1 MWCEVFLLLHLIA
14 LPGERIKIHSCISY
28 KHNSFLSFFF
38 LLIPQAIRMPS
49 LPESLVAV
57 PLDKKVLLPSIVI
70 KVTLRGR
77 EATLLV
83 RRHFKQQEYQRGPL
97 QLACIPVRPSP
108 PSITNAA
115 SLAPA
120 VAAASD
126 EDVPPQEAG
135 TAIVPRPGAA
145 PAGSPKDQ
153 EEEKLVPKRMRPSLF
168 NYGCTGRIVRV
179 QRLGTGAYGIFLEGL
194 ARCRINGYSEEETEG
209 LTTAKVS
216 YVNKNYSSEQQQQHA
231 KEDMA
236 RFVALARAF
245 VSKMRDLQI
254 PQSLVEQ
261 LSALLDSQPVPVM
274 ADMLVC
280 VIETSFEEKLSLLAT
295 EDVKERLNKASQWM
309 TRQLHV
315 LKISDEIH
323 SAVEGSLTKKQ
334 REFYLKQQLDAIRQE
349 LNQSK
354 NNNTSYSTSAS
365 NPAVPK
371 RHPQD
376 VEEDDMTM
384 LNRRI
389 MEAKLPNEALT
400 VAQRELKRIQRL
412 QPSSNEWAVARNY
425 LECLADIPWS
435 KQTKDIL
442 DIARAKKQ
450 LDDDHFGLAH
460 VKKRIIEYLSVA
472 KLKGDLKAPIL
483 CFVGPPGVGKT
494 SLGRSIALA
503 LSRKFHR
510 ISLGGVRDEADMRGH
525 RRTYVGAMPG
535 LIIQG
540 VRRCGVNNPVFL
552 LDEVD
557 KLVHS
562 SHYGD
567 PAAALLE
574 VLDPE
579 QNVSFSDHYL
589 NVPFD
594 LSKAIF
600 IATANS
606 LDTIPAPL
614 LDRME
619 VIQLHGYT
627 FEEKLH
633 IARTHLLSK
642 QIEQH
647 GLTPDKISIDDQAL
661 LWLAEQYTRESGVRN
676 LERTIASVIRSK
688 CVQLAD
694 LLEEGQEH
702 HYSPIVMLKDIPD
715 MLGAPPFEKEAV
727 EREPLPGVATGL
739 AYSSS
744 GNGGILFVESTK
756 MPGKGNL
763 HLTGSL
769 GDVIKESA
777 QIALTWVKANA
788 FALKIVQ
795 TQHENIVAHHDIH
808 VHIPSGAM
816 KKDGPSAGVT
826 LITSLV
832 SLFTGCIVSPTTA
845 MTGEISL
852 RGNVLPVGG
861 IKEKVISA
869 HRAGVRKIVL
879 PERNRKDVD
888 ADVPAS
894 VKADIRFVYAKTVW
908 DVLEATIVMA
918 DKSVWRPVESHL

>member
-1 MWCEVFLLLHLIA
+1 
-14 LPGERIKIHSCISY
+14 
-28 KHNSFLSFFF
+28 
-38 LLIPQAIRMPS
+38 MP
-49 LPESLVAV
+49 LPESLIVV
-57 PLDKKVLLPSIVI
+57 PLEKKVLLPSVVI

-83 RRHFKQQEYQRGPL
+83 RKHFRQQEYQKTPL
-97 QLACIPVRPSP
+97 TLACIPVQSP
-108 PSITNAA
+108 PPT
-115 SLAPA
+115 P
-120 VAAASD
+120 VQTTDD
-126 EDVPPQEAG
+126 ELPPQEA
-135 TAIVPRPGAA
+135 TMIAPRTPNKSSTDEDG
-145 PAGSPKDQ
+145 
-153 EEEKLVPKRMRPSLF
+153 LVPKRIRPYLL
-168 NYGCTGRIVRV
+168 NYCCTGRIVRV
-179 QRLGTGAYGIFLEGL
+179 QRLGTGAYGVFLEGL
-194 ARCRINGYSEEETEG
+194 AR
-209 LTTAKVS
+209 AKVS
-216 YVNKNYSSEQQQQHA
+216 SYNEMDELLMAKVQYISQESEQEA
-231 KEDMA
+231 KEDMI

-245 VSKMRDLQI
+245 VDKMRDLQI

-261 LSALLDSQPVPVM
+261 LSGLLDTQPAPVM

-280 VIETSFEEKLSLLAT
+280 MIETSYEEKLSLLTT
-295 EDVKERLNKASQWM
+295 ESVKERLEKASQWM

-323 SAVEGSLTKKQ
+323 SAVEGNLSKKQ
-334 REFYLKQQLDAIRQE
+334 REFYLKQQLEAIRKE
-349 LNQSK
+349 LHD
-354 NNNTSYSTSAS
+354 NNG
-365 NPAVPK
+365 PADLKPSPG

-376 VEEDDMTM
+376 IEEDDMAQ
-384 LNRRI
+384 LNRRL
-389 MEAKLPNEALT
+389 MEAKLPNEALA

-412 QPSSNEWAVARNY
+412 QPSSTEWAVARNY

-435 KQTKDIL
+435 KQTKDVL
-442 DIARAKKQ
+442 DIAKAKQQ
-450 LDDDHFGLAH
+450 LDQDHFGLAH
-460 VKKRIIEYLSVA
+460 VKKRIVEYLSVA

-494 SLGRSIALA
+494 SLGRSIAMA

-579 QNVSFSDHYL
+579 QNNSFSDHYL

-594 LSKAIF
+594 LSKIMF

-619 VIQLHGYT
+619 IIQLHGYT

-633 IARTHLLSK
+633 IARTHLLPK
-642 QIEQH
+642 QIESH
-647 GLTPDKISIDDQAL
+647 GLTPDKIAIDDKTL
-661 LWLAEQYTRESGVRN
+661 LWLAEQYTRESGVRT

-694 LLEEGQEH
+694 LLEEGEEDK
-702 HYSPIVMLKDIPD
+702 YDPKVELKNLAD
-715 MLGAPPFEKEAV
+715 MLGMPPYEKEAI
-727 EREPLPGVATGL
+727 EREPVPGVATGL

-756 MPGKGNL
+756 MPGKGDL
-763 HLTGSL
+763 RLTGSL

-777 QIALTWVKANA
+777 HIALTWVKANA
-788 FALKIVQ
+788 YALKIAR
-795 TQHENIVAHHDIH
+795 TQYENIVAHHDIH
-808 VHIPSGAM
+808 IHVPHGAVP
-816 KKDGPSAGVT
+816 KDGPSAGVT
-826 LITSLV
+826 LVCSLV
-832 SLFTGCIVSPTTA
+832 SLFSGCIVSPTTA

-852 RGNVLPVGG
+852 RGHVLPVGG

-869 HRAGVRKIVL
+869 HRAGVRKVVL
-879 PERNRKDVD
+879 PERNRKDVN
-888 ADVPAS
+888 ADVPES
-894 VKADIRFVYAKTVW
+894 VKADIEFVYAKSVW

-918 DKSVWRPVESHL
+918 DKSVWRPLESHL

>member
-1 MWCEVFLLLHLIA
+1 
-14 LPGERIKIHSCISY
+14 
-28 KHNSFLSFFF
+28 
-38 LLIPQAIRMPS
+38 MPS
-49 LPESLVAV
+49 LSESLIVV
-57 PLDKKVLLPSIVI
+57 PLEKKVLLPSVVI

-83 RRHFKQQEYQRGPL
+83 RKHFKQQEYQRSPL
-97 QLACIPVRPSP
+97 HLACIPVKPL
-108 PSITNAA
+108 PSISKSKNT
-115 SLAPA
+115 SSTSP
-120 VAAASD
+120 SKID
-126 EDVPPQEAG
+126 DISQPPQEAG
-135 TAIVPRPGAA
+135 SALIPQPTGTTAVTNN
-145 PAGSPKDQ
+145 KDQ
-153 EEEKLVPKRMRPSLF
+153 GEKLVPNQMKPLLF

-194 ARCRINGYSEEETEG
+194 SRCKIGSYDQEEGSG
-209 LTTAKVS
+209 LVTAKVN
-216 YVNKNYSSEQQQQHA
+216 YVSNVTEQQA
-231 KEDMA
+231 KGDMIK
-236 RFVALARAF
+236 FLALAREF
-245 VSKMRDLQI
+245 VNKMRDLQI

-261 LSALLDSQPVPVM
+261 LAGLLDTQPVPIM

-280 VIETSFEEKLSLLAT
+280 MIETTFEEKLSLLAT
-295 EDVKERLNKASQWM
+295 EDVRQRLNKASKWM

-323 SAVEGSLTKKQ
+323 SAVEGNLTKKQ
-334 REFYLKQQLDAIRQE
+334 REFYLKQQLEAIRKE
-349 LNQSK
+349 LNQGNGANSGATG
-354 NNNTSYSTSAS
+354 NVNSGLGSATGRGNS
-365 NPAVPK
+365 
-371 RHPQD
+371 QD
-376 VEEDDMTM
+376 IEEDDMAH
-384 LNRRI
+384 LNRRLA
-389 MEAKLPNEALT
+389 EAKLPNEALT

-412 QPSSNEWAVARNY
+412 QPSSTEWAVARNY
-425 LECLADIPWS
+425 LEVLADLPWS
-435 KQTKDIL
+435 KQTRDIL

-450 LDDDHFGLAH
+450 LDHDHFGLAH
-460 VKKRIIEYLSVA
+460 VKKRIVEYLSVA

-494 SLGRSIALA
+494 SLGRSIAMSLG
-503 LSRKFHR
+503 RRFHR

-579 QNVSFSDHYL
+579 QNNTFSDHYL

-594 LSKAIF
+594 LSKIMF

-633 IARTHLLSK
+633 IARTHLLPK
-642 QIEQH
+642 QIQQH
-647 GLTPDKISIDDQAL
+647 GLSPDKIRVDDQTL
-661 LWLAEQYTRESGVRN
+661 LWLAEQYTRESGVRT

-688 CVQLAD
+688 CVQLAN
-694 LLEEGQEH
+694 LLEEGKEDR
-702 HYSPIVMLKDIPD
+702 YSPVIVLKDIPD
-715 MLGAPPFEKEAV
+715 MLGVPPFEKETI
-727 EREPLPGVATGL
+727 EREPFPGVATGL

-744 GNGGILFVESTK
+744 GNGGILFIESSR
-756 MPGKGNL
+756 MPGKGDL
-763 HLTGSL
+763 RLTGSL

-777 QIALTWVKANA
+777 HIALTWVKSNA
-788 FALKIVQ
+788 YALKIAPNAD
-795 TQHENIVAHHDIH
+795 TNIVEKYDIH
-808 VHIPSGAM
+808 IHMPQGSVP
-816 KKDGPSAGVT
+816 KEGPSAGVT
-826 LITSLV
+826 LVTSLV
-832 SLFTGCIVSPTTA
+832 SLFTGCVVSSTTA

-852 RGNVLPVGG
+852 RGHVLPVGG

-888 ADVPAS
+888 ADVPES
-894 VKADIRFVYAKTVW
+894 VKSDIRFVYAKTIW

-918 DKSVWRPVESHL
+918 DKTVWRPMESHL

>member
-1 MWCEVFLLLHLIA
+1 M
-14 LPGERIKIHSCISY
+14 PP
-28 KHNSFLSFFF
+28 LS
-38 LLIPQAIRMPS
+38 
-49 LPESLVAV
+49 ESLIVI
-57 PLDKKVLLPSIVI
+57 PLEKKVLLPSVVI

-77 EATLLV
+77 DATLLV
-83 RRHFKQQEYQRGPL
+83 RKHFKQQEYQRSSL
-97 QLACIPVRPSP
+97 HLACIPVKPPKPTSSP
-108 PSITNAA
+108 LSKKDNDSI
-115 SLAPA
+115 
-120 VAAASD
+120 
-126 EDVPPQEAG
+126 PPQEAG
-135 TAIVPRPGAA
+135 ASIVPAPRPAA
-145 PAGSPKDQ
+145 LTTKDQ
-153 EEEKLVPKRMRPSLF
+153 EEKLVPNQMVQSLF
-168 NYGCTGRIVRV
+168 AYGCTGRIVRV

-194 ARCRINGYSEEETEG
+194 SRCKVVDYGLDETSG
-209 LTTAKVS
+209 LVAAKVD
-216 YVNKNYSSEQQQQHA
+216 YVSNVTEQQA
-231 KEDMA
+231 REDMIE
-236 RFVALARAF
+236 FITLARAF
-245 VSKMRDLQI
+245 VNKMRDLQI

-261 LSALLDSQPVPVM
+261 LAGLLDTQPVPIM
-274 ADMLVC
+274 ADMLVSM
-280 VIETSFEEKLSLLAT
+280 IETTFEEKLSLLAT
-295 EDVKERLNKASQWM
+295 EDVKERLTKASQWM

-323 SAVEGSLTKKQ
+323 SAVEGNLTKKQ
-334 REFYLKQQLDAIRQE
+334 REFYLKQQLEAIRKE
-349 LNQSK
+349 LN
-354 NNNTSYSTSAS
+354 NNNGSGNNLNSAS
-365 NPAVPK
+365 MAGRNNSSQ
-371 RHPQD
+371 QD
-376 VEEDDMTM
+376 VEEDDITQ

-389 MEAKLPNEALT
+389 AEAKLPNEALT

-412 QPSSNEWAVARNY
+412 QPSSTEWAVTRNY
-425 LECLADIPWS
+425 LEVLADLPWS
-435 KQTKDIL
+435 KHSKDIL

-450 LDDDHFGLAH
+450 LDHDHFGLSH

-494 SLGRSIALA
+494 SLGRSIAMSLG
-503 LSRKFHR
+503 RKFHR

-535 LIIQG
+535 LVIQG

-574 VLDPE
+574 ILDPE
-579 QNVSFSDHYL
+579 QNNSFSDHYL

-594 LSKAIF
+594 LSKIMF

-633 IARTHLLSK
+633 IARTHLLPK
-642 QIEQH
+642 QIQQH
-647 GLTPDKISIDDQAL
+647 GLTIDKIHIDDQTL
-661 LWLAEQYTRESGVRN
+661 LWIAEQYTRESGVRT
-676 LERTIASVIRSK
+676 LERTIASVIRGK

-694 LLEEGQEH
+694 LLEEGKENQ
-702 HYSPIVMLKDIPD
+702 YTPTVVLKDIPN
-715 MLGAPPFEKEAV
+715 MLGVPPFEKETI

-744 GNGGILFVESTK
+744 GNGGILFIEASK
-756 MPGKGNL
+756 MPGKGDL
-763 HLTGSL
+763 RLTGSL

-777 QIALTWVKANA
+777 HIALTWVKANA
-788 FALKIVQ
+788 YALKIAP
-795 TQHENIVAHHDIH
+795 TIDTNIVEKFDIH
-808 VHIPSGAM
+808 LHLPNGSV

-826 LITSLV
+826 LVTSLV
-832 SLFTGCIVSPTTA
+832 SLFTGCVVPSTTA

-852 RGNVLPVGG
+852 RGIVLPVGG

-888 ADVPAS
+888 ADVPEGIKS
-894 VKADIRFVYAKTVW
+894 DIHFVYAKTIW
-908 DVLEATIVMA
+908 DVLEATIAMT
-918 DKSVWRPVESHL
+918 DKTIWRPMESHL